1 VAARCRARV
10 AAARSVE
17 DIGLSP
23 FGGRPRRRRVEIG
36 FFAAIVI
43 SYFAAIYNF
52 FYIASIKNDN
62 SMSALTQ
69 NSDGHGQDRDSTASN
84 QTRAA
89 RI

>member
-1 VAARCRARV
+1 LVYRLLAGVLDVGASRLAF
-10 AAARSVE
+10 SLPS
-17 DIGLSP
+17 LSP
-23 FGGRPRRRRVEIG
+23 I
-36 FFAAIVI
+36 
-43 SYFAAIYNF
+43 FAAIYNF